1 MPPSVPMP
9 TLQPGP
15 NRGTRTALAATC
27 LKTIIQRRTCVK
39 NQVSCPVELVP
50 PRPVLAYVVDR
61 SHKVHALC
69 GAADVHG
76 NEEVVCCIA
85 VRSAYSAAE
94 HALVHHEP
102 QRPVLYPQIVPA
114 SHTSHDSQPSSMQTE
129 TLISEDGHAF
139 AEAVV
144 GEVAVA

>member
-9 TLQPGP
+9 TLQPAP

-27 LKTIIQRRTCVK
+27 LTTIIKCHTCVK
-39 NQVSCPVELVP
+39 NQVSSPVELVP
-50 PRPVLAYVVDR
+50 PRPVLAYVVDC

-69 GAADVHG
+69 GATDVHG

-85 VRSAYSAAE
+85 VSSAYPAAE

-102 QRPVLYPQIVPA
+102 QWPVLYPQIVPA
-114 SHTSHDSQPSSMQTE
+114 SHTSRDRQPPSMHLKTP
-129 TLISEDGHAF
+129 ISEDGRSL

-144 GEVAVA
+144 PVM